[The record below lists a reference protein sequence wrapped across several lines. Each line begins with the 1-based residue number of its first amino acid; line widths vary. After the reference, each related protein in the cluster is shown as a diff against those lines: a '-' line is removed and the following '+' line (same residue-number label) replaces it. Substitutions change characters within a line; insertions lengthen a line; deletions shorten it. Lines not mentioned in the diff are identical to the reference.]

1 MPKETFFNLPAA
13 KRERVVEAALEEF
26 ATRSYH
32 EARVT
37 AIVDAAGIAK
47 GSFYQYFEDKK
58 DLFRYL
64 MELIVE
70 KKLEYINRHM
80 LGDMQEHSFFA
91 LLREAYLS
99 GLRFATEH
107 PRLLAIGIQLQ
118 KNQELC
124 REIFGE
130 HTEKSHVFFERL
142 LEKGMAE
149 EELDPDIDVA
159 LVARLLTVLNFGLVD
174 LVYEDNEVDLRDMT
188 IIDKMLYVVEN
199 GLKRRS

>member
-80 LGDMQEHSFFA
+80 L
-91 LLREAYLS
+91 
-99 GLRFATEH
+99 
-107 PRLLAIGIQLQ
+107 
-118 KNQELC
+118 
-124 REIFGE
+124 
-130 HTEKSHVFFERL
+130 
-142 LEKGMAE
+142 
-149 EELDPDIDVA
+149 
-159 LVARLLTVLNFGLVD
+159 ARYAGA
-174 LVYEDNEVDLRDMT
+174 
-188 IIDKMLYVVEN
+188 
-199 GLKRRS
+199 